1 MRVLERLEVFRA
13 DAVFLAELQ
22 RGQLALSNPV
32 PDSNDLYFVALCYLT
47 ACEQF
52 RHFVTSYN

>member
-1 MRVLERLEVFRA
+1 MCVLERFEVFRA
-13 DAVFLAELQ
+13 DAVFFAELH

-32 PDSNDLYFVALCYLT
+32 PDSNDLYFVALRYLA

-52 RHFVTSYN
+52 RHFVTSHN